1 MQRGGVVNV
10 PLKIELKPGE
20 RIILGDCVVTN
31 DNRRTRLT
39 IDGAVPILRDKDIMT
54 ARRANTPAKRIYLA
68 IQRIYT
74 ATRPREEFALYLRLV
89 RKILETTPELQPL
102 IDGINNR
109 ILTGDLYKA
118 LKEASKLVAYERDR
132 LTMNHAARAYA
143 KVAKETAPPR
153 ELEATLLLKAAAKLQ
168 AVHDAW
174 PQKSSQFDDAILYN
188 RKLWTVFLDTVNR
201 DDNQLPKPVR
211 NNLVQLGMFVM
222 NETFAA
228 MTKPTL
234 NQLKAMIKVN
244 RGIAAGLRGRA

>member
-1 MQRGGVVNV
+1 M
-10 PLKIELKPGE
+10 
-20 RIILGDCVVTN
+20 VTN
-31 DNRRTRLT
+31 GDRRTRLT
-39 IDGAVPILRDKDIMT
+39 IEGVAPILLDKDIMT
-54 ARRANTPAKRIYLA
+54 ARRANSPAKRIYLA
-68 IQRIYT
+68 IQRMYT
-74 ATRPREEFALYLRLV
+74 GRRSREDFATYLRLS
-89 RKILETTPELQPL
+89 REILAAMPDMQPF
-102 IDGINNR
+102 IDALNKR

-118 LKEASKLVAYERDR
+118 LKEASKLVAYEEDR
-132 LTMNHAARAYA
+132 LTMNYAAQAYA
-143 KVAKETAPPR
+143 KVANETAPPR
-153 ELEATLLLKAAAKLQ
+153 ELEAILLLKAAARLQ

-174 PQKSSQFDDAILYN
+174 PEKSPEFNDALLYN
-188 RKLWTVFLDTVNR
+188 RKLWTVLLDSVNR